1 LQVLNEL
8 LVLQFD
14 RSDVEAGIATA
25 LRVLSLDPF
34 DEKVR
39 RALMRLYV
47 AHGRRDLALRQYEM
61 LSDRLHR
68 ELAVSPEPETEALHR
83 EILAH
88 RSVPSAPRIANL
100 GSPQT
105 KVVSTAQT
113 GLSVPARPSV
123 AIMPFTNQSGDPTQ
137 AYLSD
142 GITEDIITELSR
154 YRSLLVIARSSSFQ
168 FNRAAV
174 EIGVVR
180 QRLGVRYVVE
190 GSVRKVGAGI
200 RVTAQLIDA
209 ETEGHLWAERYDR
222 PIEEIFAVQNAVAA
236 AIAATLEGR
245 IAAHGAE
252 FARKKPTTDWDA
264 YENFL
269 KGRELTYHYNSFEAE
284 PYFARA
290 TALDANYVHAHAWR
304 SIALTTSYTIEGQ
317 RNAATIEQALAC
329 ARQALDLD
337 DTDAW
342 SHWAMGYAH
351 LRQRELQLAGLHYD
365 RAFSLNPNDVSIAGD
380 RANWL
385 MFAGRLDEALQCLDV
400 ALQRDPYPPTWVW
413 EVRGGVLYHLNRY
426 DEAVAALLK
435 VGTNPYWIPAL
446 LAAAYAQAGQ
456 LDNARREVANLLKIK
471 TDATLDMFFA
481 LSIHDDPSQADHF
494 LDGLR
499 KAGMEK

>member
-1 LQVLNEL
+1 
-8 LVLQFD
+8 
-14 RSDVEAGIATA
+14 
-25 LRVLSLDPF
+25 
-34 DEKVR
+34 
-39 RALMRLYV
+39 
-47 AHGRRDLALRQYEM
+47 
-61 LSDRLHR
+61 
-68 ELAVSPEPETEALHR
+68 
-83 EILAH
+83 
-88 RSVPSAPRIANL
+88 
-100 GSPQT
+100 
-105 KVVSTAQT
+105 
-113 GLSVPARPSV
+113 
-123 AIMPFTNQSGDPTQ
+123 
-137 AYLSD
+137 
-142 GITEDIITELSR
+142 LSR
-154 YRSLLVIARSSSFQ
+154 YHSLLVIARSSSFQ

-180 QRLGVRYVVE
+180 QRLGVRYLVE

-264 YENFL
+264 YDNFL
-269 KGRELTYHYNSFEAE
+269 KGRELTHHYNSFEAE

-290 TALDANYVHAHAWR
+290 TALDPNYVHAHAWR
-304 SIALTTSYTIEGQ
+304 SIALTTSYMTEVQ

-342 SHWAMGYAH
+342 SHEAMGYAH
-351 LRQRELQLAGLHYD
+351 LRRRELQLAGLHFD
-365 RAFSLNPNDVSIAGD
+365 RAFSLNPNDTSIAGD

-385 MFAGRLDEALQCLDV
+385 MYAGRLDEALQCLDV

-413 EVRGGVLYHLNRY
+413 EVRGSVLYDLRRY
-426 DEAVAALLK
+426 DEAIAAYLK
-435 VGTNPYWIPAL
+435 VGTNPFWMPAL

-456 LDNARREVANLLKIK
+456 LDNARRELANLFKIK
-471 TDATLDMFFA
+471 PDVTIDTFLA
-481 LSIHDDPSQADHF
+481 LALAISEDRSRIDHF

-499 KAGMEK
+499 KAGMAK